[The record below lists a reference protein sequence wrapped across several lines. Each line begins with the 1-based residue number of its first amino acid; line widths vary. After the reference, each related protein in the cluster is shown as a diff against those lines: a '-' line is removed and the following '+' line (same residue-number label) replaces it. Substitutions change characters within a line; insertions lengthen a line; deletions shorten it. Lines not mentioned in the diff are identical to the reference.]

1 MIKTY
6 SLIAALIALPL
17 MGMAQTVDSTIS
29 VEVDVNIDYNESEI
43 SGDMTTLL
51 NGFMASVKDIAARQ
65 ASGDLSE
72 DAANAERKAVDED
85 FETKAEALAKSMVAP
100 IATLNTEGEDSHRI
114 VIKKQITLSNE
125 EDASVCVDDKDDE
138 ADASE
143 VSDENDGLSVS
154 VGGMVFMQ
162 RMESMRDGFVPLTS
176 GDWAMSPRQAKRM
189 EVSFRNQDRIG
200 KSSFWLRRG
209 ISLSAY
215 VMDFGPDRYLAL
227 TEGAYPGV
235 AVMNSDRELMVSN
248 FSVGYLELPL
258 ALVYNGSA
266 SGSKGLS
273 LAVGGFAGVRVGAE
287 TKIMRRSDAGRMT
300 QTTQHGFYTSRLAFG
315 TQMEI
320 GYKKFFLASRM
331 SLNPFFQQR
340 QGVSTPS
347 IAAATMSLG
356 IHL

>member
-6 SLIAALIALPL
+6 SLIAALTALPL
-17 MGMAQTVDSTIS
+17 MGMAQTVDSVIS

-43 SGDMTTLL
+43 SGDMTTFL

-65 ASGDLSE
+65 ASGELSE
-72 DAANAERKAVDED
+72 DAANAERKALDED
-85 FETKAEALAKSMVAP
+85 FETKAEALAKSMVAS
-100 IATLNTEGEDSHRI
+100 IATLKGEGEGSHRI
-114 VIKKQITLSNE
+114 VIKKQIILSNE
-125 EDASVCVDDKDDE
+125 EDASVCVDDK
-138 ADASE
+138 ADVSE

-235 AVMNSDRELMVSN
+235 AVMQSDQELMVSN

-331 SLNPFFQQR
+331 NLNPFFQQR
-340 QGVSTPS
+340 RGVSTPS

>member
-6 SLIAALIALPL
+6 SLIAALTALPL

-29 VEVDVNIDYNESEI
+29 VEVDVNFDYNESEI

-65 ASGDLSE
+65 ASGELSE
-72 DAANAERKAVDED
+72 DAANAERKALDED
-85 FETKAEALAKSMVAP
+85 FETKAEALAKSMVASV
-100 IATLNTEGEDSHRI
+100 ATLNSEGEGSHRI
-114 VIKKQITLSNE
+114 VIKKQIILSNE
-125 EDASVCVDDKDDE
+125 EDASVCVDDK
-138 ADASE
+138 ADVSE

-209 ISLSAY
+209 ISLSTY

-235 AVMNSDRELMVSN
+235 AVMQSDQELMVSN

-331 SLNPFFQQR
+331 NLNPFFQQR
-340 QGVSTPS
+340 RGVSTPS